1 MFDDI
6 SILIPTYNP
15 HDSLLKEIDLLK
27 KNGFS
32 NIFLV
37 DDGSVDKSIFSKVNV
52 SEIITYESNKGK
64 GYALK
69 TGFKYINDLNF
80 NGVITVDDDLQQDIS
95 DIVKIAKAFKN
106 KNGVYI
112 GERNFNGAP
121 VLRKLG
127 NNFSSFLFKKIYGVC
142 VNDTQT
148 GLRCFPKDLFL
159 PLCEVGGNRFEYEMN
174 VLKFLVK
181 ENIPI
186 NRVDIK
192 TIYNDN
198 GSHYNIFRDSF
209 NIFMNIINKNN
220 F

>member
-6 SILIPTYNP
+6 AILIPTYNP

-95 DIVKIAKAFKN
+95 DIVEIARAFKN
-106 KNGVYI
+106 KTGVYI
-112 GERNFNGAP
+112 GERNFEGAP
-121 VLRKLG
+121 FFRKFG
-127 NNFSSFLFKKIYGVC
+127 NKFSSFLFKCIYGVR

-148 GLRCFPKDLFL
+148 GLRCFPSNLL
-159 PLCEVGGNRFEYEMN
+159 LSLCEIKGNRFEYELN
-174 VLKFLVK
+174 VLKYLVSK
-181 ENIPI
+181 HIII
-186 NRVDIK
+186 NKVGIK
-192 TIYNDN
+192 TIYNGN
-198 GSHYNIFRDSF
+198 GSHYGVFRDSF
-209 NIFMNIINKNN
+209 SIFMNIIDKNS